1 MSEDEGN
8 YYFYTNKG
16 RTYQF
21 DLDDLTTEELKKFEK
36 MSEKQRLRFIANFE
50 LQKETAFQDS
60 ISLKPTI
67 TEARNEEYNKYALL
81 KQKLDEA
88 EALYNYISDDVE
100 GDPDTIS
107 ILNEDGT
114 VRDEYLELL
123 NSINDNDI
131 KNCMAAFDLK
141 DVSAQ
146 MLKKYFKKKIEDLH
160 LTGIKSSF
168 LESLRK
174 SFKNLYEIIDEETD
188 IKQTKDKKSNL
199 SESINKLNDTI
210 ENILNSFKQSSKD
223 KRKEK
228 EKKSHVK
235 IEEYDE
241 AKQGEDFDIED
252 VENVMVDATQIF
264 KNSLIQLLPKNNINI
279 NGKLYDVNKVKI
291 LLKDYDFE
299 NLLKYIE
306 KFNMPNIESIL
317 NEFLANV
324 KEYKDI
330 SMPRYIGYKE
340 VPKPTETKI
349 KTKEEEPKPT
359 ETKEEE
365 PKPTETKEE
374 EPKEEEEDDV
384 SPEENPTE
392 NEETKSTET
401 IEDET
406 KSPMKEKVHRKEGD
420 ILKGDFNNFIK
431 MFENIF
437 SHFILL
443 KDVYLK
449 NKDKQHRFPSRFG
462 EFKKD
467 VKNTK
472 GNKARYY
479 IKDKKQDIIINVENN
494 IMKLEY
500 TEYDSDRLNITLNLD
515 TKEYKINSPFY
526 QIKATFTPNEENKI
540 SFELYRFDKKRN
552 IYSTFNEEEF
562 YGKGYTPKVKL
573 SFYGKTSEGGSYKTT
588 YTSGS
593 LVDKIRDRFLKGI
606 KGELSNLNE
615 EVSGL
620 KKNDT
625 NFKNNIDNI
634 FDKLNEIEKTITSL
648 KESLSS
654 KPQSKP
660 EVPTPKPSK
669 PSFLDDIKQNP
680 FSGLKPVKPYTPIE
694 KEKTDLEK
702 ALDERRKDIEYS
714 EDEEEDYEWG
724 EGYGDNDIAK
734 TWSNKNK
741 RRIKLLEFLNSL
753 N

>member
-21 DLDDLTTEELKKFEK
+21 DLDDLSTEELKKFEK

-174 SFKNLYEIIDEETD
+174 SFKNLYEVIDEETD

-210 ENILNSFKQSSKD
+210 ENILNSFNQKAQSSKD

-228 EKKSHVK
+228 ESHVK
-235 IEEYDE
+235 VEEFEE
-241 AKQGEDFDIED
+241 AKQSED

-264 KNSLIQLLPKNNINI
+264 KDSLIQLLPKKNINI
-279 NGKLYDVNKVKI
+279 NGKLYDVNKVKVM
-291 LLKDYDFE
+291 LKDYDFE
-299 NLLKYIE
+299 KLLKYIE
-306 KFNMPNIESIL
+306 KFNMPNIENVL
-317 NEFLANV
+317 NEFLSIE
-324 KEYKDI
+324 KEYKNTNI
-330 SMPRYIGYKE
+330 PRYIEYKGE
-340 VPKPTETKI
+340 PKPIEAKIETKEEEP
-349 KTKEEEPKPT
+349 KTKEEEPKT
-359 ETKEEE
+359 I
-365 PKPTETKEE
+365 
-374 EPKEEEEDDV
+374 EEDDAL
-384 SPEENPTE
+384 PKENPME
-392 NEETKSTET
+392 NEDMEAEI
-401 IEDET
+401 IEDEEELKEET
-406 KSPMKEKVHRKEGD
+406 KSPMREKVHKEID
-420 ILKGDFNNFIK
+420 ILQGDFNNFSE
-431 MFENIF
+431 MFTNIF

-443 KDVYLK
+443 KDIYLK
-449 NKDKQHRFPSRFG
+449 NKDKQHRFPSSFG

-479 IKDKKQDIIINVENN
+479 IKDKKQVILINVENN

-500 TEYDSDRLNITLNLD
+500 IEDGRDMLNITLNLD

-526 QIKATFTPNEENKI
+526 QIKATFTPNRENKI

-552 IYSTFNEEEF
+552 MKTKFDNEEF

-625 NFKNNIDNI
+625 NFKDNIDKLT
-634 FDKLNEIEKTITSL
+634 DKLNELEKTITSL

-654 KPQSKP
+654 KPQPKP
-660 EVPTPKPSK
+660 ELPTPKPSK

-680 FSGLKPVKPYTPIE
+680 FSGLKPVKPYTPPE

-724 EGYGDNDIAK
+724 EGYGD
-734 TWSNKNK
+734 KNK
-741 RRIKLLEFLNSL
+741 RRVKLLEFLNSL